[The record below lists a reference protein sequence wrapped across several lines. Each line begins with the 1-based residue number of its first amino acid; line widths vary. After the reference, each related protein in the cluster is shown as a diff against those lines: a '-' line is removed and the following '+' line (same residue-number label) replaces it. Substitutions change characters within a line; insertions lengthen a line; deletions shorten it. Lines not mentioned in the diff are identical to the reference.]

1 MMSTYVR
8 IILQLSFMLALGIQ
22 ITACN
27 PSGNTSTEIPDTP
40 GSTTPVNHPPVISGT
55 PSTTIAQDETYTFT
69 PTASDP
75 DNDSLTFSAS
85 NVPGWLS
92 FDSLT
97 GQISGTPVNSDVG
110 SYSDIQI
117 NVSDGIATASLEPFS
132 ISVCA
137 DCSVLPMVLYTDITS
152 GPNLGG
158 ENNNGAYLSIFG
170 VNFGPDSAL
179 GTTTKVYIG
188 GEEVATYKY
197 MGLAV
202 AQPFGPNLPLQQ
214 ISVQIGA
221 IGNPTPGTA
230 LPVTVDVNGAVSNT
244 DHTFRVQPGD
254 ILYVSNSG
262 SQTNG
267 DGSFQ
272 NPYAKVQNTNTSDP
286 AYGKA
291 GPGDFIVM
299 RGGTYADTGMYNG
312 SNYYFCRF
320 NKSGTAANGSEE
332 NGPITI
338 MGYPGE
344 TVTIE
349 LGTDNNGG
357 FVAGPSAHPEWG
369 NFITLANLHINGG
382 TRETGDGPLNGQYHG
397 EGWRVVNVEVFDW
410 LAGTQ
415 ARAGAFSGTSINSKF
430 FGNAFHNIQG
440 GTLNHGMYFDSYS
453 DNVEVAYNHI
463 YDMSG
468 GNIIQL
474 YNSNGADLRNFSI
487 HHNLLHDGSRY
498 GLNFSGGTVS
508 VQAYNNIIYNTALS
522 GVRFATTAGTNID
535 VYYNTLYNVATN
547 PPSSSYR
554 AINND
559 GWGDGITVRNNIVH
573 TINATQYYGND
584 TTNTNLVLDNNLY
597 WGISAAA
604 PAEDA
609 HAIVADPM
617 FVDAE
622 SNRDFHLLLGSP
634 AVDQAAPGMTN
645 NNDFYFDPRP
655 NGDGPD
661 IGAVEY

>member
-1 MMSTYVR
+1 MKYLG
-8 IILQLSFMLALGIQ
+8 IILQLLFALAVVFF

-27 PSGNTSTEIPDTP
+27 PSGKSNTEAP
-40 GSTTPVNHPPVISGT
+40 GPGDNTQVNHPPLISGT

-69 PTASDP
+69 PTASDA
-75 DNDSLTFSAS
+75 DGDTLTFSIINKPA
-85 NVPGWLS
+85 WAT
-92 FDSLT
+92 FDAAT
-97 GQISGTPVNSDVG
+97 GLLSGTPTTMDAG
-110 SYSDIQI
+110 SFSNIVI
-117 NVSDGIATASLEPFS
+117 SVSDGIATVSLAPFN

-137 DCSVLPMVLYTDITS
+137 DCNALPTILYTDITS
-152 GPNLGG
+152 GPNSGG

-170 VNFGPDSAL
+170 LNFGPDNAL
-179 GTTTKVYIG
+179 GTTAKVYIG
-188 GEEVATYKY
+188 GVEVAAYKY

-202 AQPFGPNLPLQQ
+202 AQPFGTSQPLQQ

-221 IGNPTPGTA
+221 IGNPTSGTA
-230 LPVTVDVNGAVSNT
+230 LPVTVDVNGAVSNK
-244 DHTFRVQPGD
+244 DHTFMVQPGD
-254 ILYVSNSG
+254 ILYVSTTG
-262 SQTNG
+262 LQING

-272 NPYAKVQNTNTSDP
+272 NPYRKVQDTSTSDP

-312 SNYYFCRF
+312 SDYYFCRF
-320 NKSGTAANGSEE
+320 NKSGTTANGMADH
-332 NGPITI
+332 GPITI

-349 LGTDNNGG
+349 LGADNNGG

-369 NFITLANLHINGG
+369 NFVTIANLHISGG
-382 TRETGDGPLNGQYHG
+382 TRQTGDGPLNGEYRG

-430 FGNAFHNIQG
+430 YGNSFHNVQG

-453 DNVEVAYNHI
+453 DNVEVAYNQI

-498 GLNFSGGTVS
+498 GLNFSEGTVS

-522 GVRFATTAGTNID
+522 GIRFATTAGAKID
-535 VYYNTLYNVATN
+535 VYYNTLYNVSTN

-554 AINND
+554 AVNND

-573 TINATQYYGND
+573 TIDATQFYGNS

-597 WGISAAA
+597 WGITAAA
-604 PAEDA
+604 PAEDT

-617 FVDAE
+617 FKDAE
-622 SNRDFHLLLGSP
+622 SNHDFHLLSGSP
-634 AVDQAAPGMTN
+634 AVDKAAPGITIG
-645 NNDFYFDPRP
+645 NDFYFNIRPR
-655 NGDGPD
+655 GGAPD
-661 IGAVEY
+661 IGAAEY